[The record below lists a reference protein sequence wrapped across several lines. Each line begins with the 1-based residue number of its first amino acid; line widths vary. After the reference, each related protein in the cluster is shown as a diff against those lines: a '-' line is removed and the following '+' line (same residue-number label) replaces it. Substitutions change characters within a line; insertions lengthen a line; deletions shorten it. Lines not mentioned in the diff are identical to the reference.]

1 VQIIKILIKNIN
13 KLNKMPKKVVR
24 FDKANIYL
32 IQPAKCNAECELWWS
47 TEEQIEAKQSCFREI
62 DRIRLIH
69 GRNMTLSDALKLLY
83 QPNNVSYSEENF
95 RY

>member
-1 VQIIKILIKNIN
+1 
-13 KLNKMPKKVVR
+13 MPKKVVR

-32 IQPAKCNAECELWWS
+32 IRYTKEDAECELWWS

-69 GRNMTLSDALKLLY
+69 GRSILLSDALKLLY
-83 QPNNVSYSEENF
+83 QPNNITYSEENF
-95 RY
+95 LY